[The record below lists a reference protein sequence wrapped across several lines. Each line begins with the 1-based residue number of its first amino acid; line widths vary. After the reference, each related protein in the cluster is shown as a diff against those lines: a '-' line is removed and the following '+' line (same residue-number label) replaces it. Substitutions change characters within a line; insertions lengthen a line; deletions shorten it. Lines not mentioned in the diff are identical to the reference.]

1 MSSGFGLSGSG
12 WRLDIWHQTQE
23 LVRKQ
28 DSVFANYKS
37 VFSRQFAVSLAVEFL
52 GVMFFQIIGGTSAP
66 NFAPFVTGPPVTPD
80 SDLNSWGSMII
91 LNPNTKRSPD
101 AVVG

>member
-1 MSSGFGLSGSG
+1 MYGTKPKIWCRWRWAATSMHSRGCVTNGRGLCG
-12 WRLDIWHQTQE
+12 
-23 LVRKQ
+23 KQ

-80 SDLNSWGSMII
+80 SDLDSWD
-91 LNPNTKRSPD
+91 P
-101 AVVG
+101 